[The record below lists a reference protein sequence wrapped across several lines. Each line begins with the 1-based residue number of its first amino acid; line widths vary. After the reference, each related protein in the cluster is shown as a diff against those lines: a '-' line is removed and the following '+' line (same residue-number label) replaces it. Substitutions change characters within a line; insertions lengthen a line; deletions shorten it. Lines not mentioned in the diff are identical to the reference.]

1 MVNENDFGWELLLK
15 RIKRKNVIPVIGQGL
30 YCIES
35 QKNKNK
41 HLFLYDFLA
50 EKVANSCGATLEKQE
65 KHKFAKAC
73 FQFLKKNNN
82 DYPELSD
89 FLKET
94 MAGTHLIHG
103 NPLKKLARIKWF
115 NIFITTAYD
124 DFLANCVKTVRSV
137 PTETLYYT
145 PIEKC
150 LHLLDNNLFNALNNF
165 SCTLVYH
172 IFGHLEKVAPAYTE
186 RDILESIL
194 EFKKDM
200 EANPQNNLFQKLQS
214 SSLLFMGCG
223 YDDWLFRFF
232 IRSVATKPYEIFG
245 SSQTREFVGENFS
258 NNKKDP
264 FQELPRFLKDH
275 QVEVFY
281 SGAGMDVVDLL
292 LEKLENDSPENILQ
306 PCDFPGH
313 VFISFEGTDRNAAG
327 RLAAHLR
334 KNNIDV
340 WLDESKF
347 KGGDKV
353 DDTIIKAINK
363 CPVFVPLISRHSQK
377 IHTDDGKLKYH
388 CQEWEWAHARSK
400 DEDKKVTIIPVII
413 DDTDWVYENF
423 KGLYCVKVPGGERSG
438 DYEKLME
445 QLKELLKRF
454 R

>member
-1 MVNENDFGWELLLK
+1 MVNENDFGWDLLLK
-15 RIKRKNVIPVIGQGL
+15 RIKRKNVIPVIGQDL

-35 QKNKNK
+35 HENKNK
-41 HLFLYDFLA
+41 HLSLYDFLA
-50 EKVANSCGATLEKQE
+50 EKVANSCGAKLEQQE

-94 MAGTHLIHG
+94 MAGTDLIPG
-103 NPLKKLARIKWF
+103 NPLKKLARVKWF

-124 DFLANCVKTVRSV
+124 DFLANTVKTVRSV

-145 PIEKC
+145 PIEKN
-150 LHLLDNNLFNALNNF
+150 LNLLDKNLLNALNNF
-165 SCTLVYH
+165 SSTLVYH
-172 IFGHLEKVAPAYTE
+172 IFGHLDKVEPAYTE

-200 EANPQNNLFQKLQS
+200 ETHPQNTLFQKLQS

-245 SSQTREFVGENFS
+245 SSQTREFVGENFAS
-258 NNKKDP
+258 KKKDP

-281 SGAGMDVVDLL
+281 SGAGMDFVDLL
-292 LEKLENDSPENILQ
+292 LEKLEKDSPEHILQ
-306 PCDFPGH
+306 PWDFPGH

-334 KNNIDV
+334 KDNI
-340 WLDESKF
+340 ERK
-347 KGGDKV
+347 
-353 DDTIIKAINK
+353 
-363 CPVFVPLISRHSQK
+363 R
-377 IHTDDGKLKYH
+377 
-388 CQEWEWAHARSK
+388 CQA
-400 DEDKKVTIIPVII
+400 
-413 DDTDWVYENF
+413 N
-423 KGLYCVKVPGGERSG
+423 
-438 DYEKLME
+438 
-445 QLKELLKRF
+445 LLQNLFRF
-454 R
+454 RQN